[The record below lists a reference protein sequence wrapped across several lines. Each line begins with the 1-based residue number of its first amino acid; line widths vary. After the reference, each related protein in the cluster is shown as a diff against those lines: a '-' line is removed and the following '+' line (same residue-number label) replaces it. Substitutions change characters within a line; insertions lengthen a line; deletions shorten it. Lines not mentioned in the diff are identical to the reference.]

1 MHITLIGLL
10 LSASLVSGT
19 GGGGGTHLGE
29 ACRSLSEC
37 LSGCCWYGVCRA
49 GLPDCSPGA
58 QLDTYA
64 GYKAA
69 IGDIEG
75 ELDRMK
81 ALVSQGVRKSFAGLS

>member
-1 MHITLIGLL
+1 MHITLICLL

-19 GGGGGTHLGE
+19 AGGGTHLGE

-49 GLPDCSPGA
+49 GLPDCTPGT

-69 IGDIEG
+69 IGDIDLETG
-75 ELDRMK
+75 ELDRMRV
-81 ALVSQGVRKSFAGLS
+81 LVTLGVR